1 METNPAGACSEA
13 FEHEARAMGYRRIAG
28 LDEAGR
34 GCLFGPV
41 FAAAVVLSPENPVPG
56 LCDSKQ
62 LPPEERERLAGLIR
76 RRAAAWAVASVSA
89 AEIDRINIYQASR
102 LAMKRALEQLDP
114 PADYLLVDALVL
126 DAEAPQKALVK
137 GDARCASIAAA
148 SILAKVERD
157 AYMRRRDA
165 VYPGYGLARHKG
177 YGTRQH
183 LEALARLGPTPE
195 HRRSFAPVREV
206 CGLPPPEPRRK
217 KKRTGGE
224 GQIGLFGEEAP
235 E

>member
-1 METNPAGACSEA
+1 MCSDE
-13 FEHEARAMGYRRIAG
+13 FERAARAMGYRRIAG

-41 FAAAVVLSPENPVPG
+41 FAAAVVLSPEKPVPG

-76 RRAAAWAVASVSA
+76 RHAAAWAVASASA

-114 PADYLLVDALVL
+114 PADYLLVDALQL

-137 GDARCASIAAA
+137 GDVRCISIAAA

-157 AYMRRRDA
+157 ACLRRLDC

-177 YGTRQH
+177 YGTREH

-206 CGLPPPEPRRK
+206 CGLPPPPRRRK
-217 KKRTGGE
+217 AGSGGGE
-224 GQIGLFGEEAP
+224 GQLGLFRGAD
-235 E
+235 